1 MSRMLSDL
9 KISLKHQE
17 AITGYIFMIPF
28 VLVFLVFQ
36 FIPIFMSFILSFMN
50 FNSLNAVEKLR
61 FIGLANFIR
70 VFKDTTAIDSYLR
83 SFQFSLIFVT
93 GMLFSSLFMAILL
106 NRKFYFRR
114 TIRTMIYLPYVSNI
128 IAISMVWRIIL
139 EPKKGPV
146 NTILSI
152 FGSENLP
159 LWLNSTKLSLPTV
172 SIINIWVIMAFQT
185 IIFLSSLQNVPNE
198 LYESSKIDGTGLF
211 GRIFYVTLP
220 MISPT
225 IFLVIVVSIII
236 SFKNYAIVLGLT
248 NGGGPGTSSR
258 VIALNIYEEA
268 FTFNKYSYASAQAV
282 LLFIVILIVT
292 IIQWKGQKKWVHY

>member
-83 SFQFSLIFVT
+83 SFQFSLIFVA

-139 EPKKGPV
+139 
-146 NTILSI
+146 
-152 FGSENLP
+152 
-159 LWLNSTKLSLPTV
+159 
-172 SIINIWVIMAFQT
+172 
-185 IIFLSSLQNVPNE
+185 
-198 LYESSKIDGTGLF
+198 
-211 GRIFYVTLP
+211 
-220 MISPT
+220 
-225 IFLVIVVSIII
+225 
-236 SFKNYAIVLGLT
+236 
-248 NGGGPGTSSR
+248 
-258 VIALNIYEEA
+258 
-268 FTFNKYSYASAQAV
+268 
-282 LLFIVILIVT
+282 
-292 IIQWKGQKKWVHY
+292 